1 MATRWR
7 LEEHTVPVQKLT
19 KRVIDSISPSGR
31 REIHYDC
38 ELKGFGLKI
47 TPTGDKTWCVEY
59 RPGAGGRGVAPDGA
73 WYPSTLTPD
82 QARNAARNLLARVA
96 LGEDP
101 AGIRTSSRE
110 IPTFGEFAER
120 YLSEEAATKL
130 KPRTLVN
137 YRIYLHKHAVGHI
150 GSRKLDM
157 VTSSEVAKMH
167 RWIGQTRPMTANRVI
182 EFVGSVY
189 RFAATCGLVKRGH
202 NPCADIKAFREQR
215 RERFLTS
222 EEFARLGDAIREAE
236 TTGIPWLVDDA
247 KPTAKH
253 IPKERVTK
261 IDQYSAAALR
271 LLVFTGARLQEILQ
285 LKWEFVD
292 FERGLLLLPDSKTGR
307 KTIVLNAPAL
317 AILAGL
323 PRGGPFVIIGADLEN
338 PRRDLN
344 RPWKS
349 IRKRAGLEGVRIH
362 DLRHSFASI
371 GVGGGLGLPIIGK
384 LLGQSSPATT
394 ARYAHLDSDPLR
406 RASES
411 IGAQLSAALQGNRG
425 TAAVQLPKV
434 SATS

>member
-1 MATRWR
+1 M
-7 LEEHTVPVQKLT
+7 PVQKLT
-19 KRVIDSISPSGR
+19 KRVIDSINPSGR
-31 REIHYDC
+31 REIHYDS
-38 ELKGFGLKI
+38 ELKGFGLKL
-47 TPTGDKTWCVEY
+47 TSTGAKTWCVEY
-59 RPGAGGRGVAPDGA
+59 RPGAGGRGVSKRRMVLGSAT
-73 WYPSTLTPD
+73 TLTPD
-82 QARNAARNLLARVA
+82 QARDAARGVLARVA

-101 AGIRTSSRE
+101 AAIRAGSRE
-110 IPTFGEFAER
+110 MPTFGEFAER
-120 YLSEEAATKL
+120 YLAEEGAAKL

-202 NPCADIKAFREQR
+202 NPCADIKAFREQH

-292 FERGLLLLPDSKTGR
+292 SERGLLLLPDSKTGR

-323 PRGGPFVIIGADLEN
+323 PRGGPFVIIGADLES

-349 IRKRAGLEGVRIH
+349 IRRRAGLEGVRIH

-406 RASES
+406 RASNS

-425 TAAVQLPKV
+425 TAVVQLPKV

>member
-1 MATRWR
+1 M
-7 LEEHTVPVQKLT
+7 
-19 KRVIDSISPSGR
+19 
-31 REIHYDC
+31 
-38 ELKGFGLKI
+38 
-47 TPTGDKTWCVEY
+47 
-59 RPGAGGRGVAPDGA
+59 
-73 WYPSTLTPD
+73 
-82 QARNAARNLLARVA
+82 
-96 LGEDP
+96 
-101 AGIRTSSRE
+101 
-110 IPTFGEFAER
+110 
-120 YLSEEAATKL
+120 
-130 KPRTLVN
+130 VN
-137 YRIYLHKHAVGHI
+137 YRIYLRKHTVAYI

-157 VTSSEVAKMH
+157 VTASEVAKMH
-167 RWIGQTRPMTANRVI
+167 RKIGQTRPMTANRVI
-182 EFVGSVY
+182 EFVGSVF

-202 NPCADIKAFREQR
+202 NPGADIKAFREQR

-236 TTGIPWLVDDA
+236 TTGIPWIVDDA

-253 IPKERVTK
+253 IPKERVTN

-317 AILAGL
+317 AILSGL
-323 PRGGPFVIIGADLEN
+323 PRVGAYVVISTDPEK
-338 PRRDLN
+338 PRHDLN

-349 IRKRAGLEGVRIH
+349 IRQRAGLEGVRIH

-406 RASES
+406 RASDS

-425 TAAVQLPKV
+425 ATVVELAKE